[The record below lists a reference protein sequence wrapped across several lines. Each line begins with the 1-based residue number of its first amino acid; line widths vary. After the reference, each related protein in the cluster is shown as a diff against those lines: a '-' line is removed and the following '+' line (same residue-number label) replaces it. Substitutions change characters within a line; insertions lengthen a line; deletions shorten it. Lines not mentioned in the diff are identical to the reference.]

1 MNIVIL
7 DGEDFAN
14 VAELHQQLKDKLDL
28 PDFYG
33 SNLDALWDCLT
44 GTIELPLEL
53 KWTNY
58 RISEERLGDEA
69 DRVRDLMLEVQAE
82 QSGFQLSVEK

>member
-1 MNIVIL
+1 MNTVIL
-7 DGEDFAN
+7 DGEDLASST
-14 VAELHQQLKDKLDL
+14 ELHQQLKVKLKL

-33 SNLDALWDCLT
+33 GNLDALWDCLT

-58 RISEERLGDEA
+58 QISEERLGNEA
-69 DRVRDLMLEVQAE
+69 NRVRDLMLEVQAE
-82 QSGFQLSVEK
+82 QAGFQLLVEK

>member
-7 DGEDFAN
+7 DGVDFAST
-14 VAELHQQLKDKLDL
+14 AELHQHLKDKLAL

-33 SNLDALWDCLT
+33 GNLDALWDCLT

-58 RISEERLGDEA
+58 RISEERLGNEA

-82 QSGFQLSVEK
+82 QSGFQLRVEK

>member
-1 MNIVIL
+1 MNTVIL
-7 DGEDFAN
+7 DGVDFASS
-14 VAELHQQLKDKLDL
+14 AELHQQLKEKLAL

-33 SNLDALWDCLT
+33 GSLDALWDCLT

-58 RISEERLGDEA
+58 RISEERLGNEA

-82 QSGFQLSVEK
+82 QSGFHLSVEK

>member
-14 VAELHQQLKDKLDL
+14 TAELHQQLKDKLDL

-33 SNLDALWDCLT
+33 GNLDALWDCLT

-58 RISEERLGDEA
+58 RISEERLGNEA
-69 DRVRDLMLEVQAE
+69 GRVRDLMLEVQAE
-82 QSGFQLSVEK
+82 QSGFQLNVEK

>member
-7 DGEDFAN
+7 DGEDFAS
-14 VAELHQQLKDKLDL
+14 VSELHQRLKEKLHL

-33 SNLDALWDCLT
+33 GNLDALWDCLT
-44 GTIELPLEL
+44 GVIELPLQL

-58 RISEERLGDEA
+58 RISEELLGNDA
-69 DRVRDLMLEVQAE
+69 DRIRDLMLEVQAE
-82 QSGFQLSVEK
+82 QNGFQVIIEN

>member
-7 DGEDFAN
+7 DGQEFASS
-14 VAELHQQLKDKLDL
+14 AELHQQLKDKLHL

-33 SNLDALWDCLT
+33 GNLDALWDCLT
-44 GTIELPLEL
+44 GTIEFPLEL

-58 RISEERLGDEA
+58 RISQERLGNEA

-82 QSGFQLSVEK
+82 QSGFQLRVEK

>member
-7 DGEDFAN
+7 DGEDFASS
-14 VAELHQQLKDKLDL
+14 AELHHQLKEKLAL

-33 SNLDALWDCLT
+33 GNLDALWDCLT

-58 RISEERLGDEA
+58 RISEERLGNEA

-82 QSGFQLSVEK
+82 QSEFQLTVEK

>member
-7 DGEDFAN
+7 DGVDFASS
-14 VAELHQQLKDKLDL
+14 AELHLQLKDKLAL

-33 SNLDALWDCLT
+33 GNLDALWDCLT
-44 GTIELPLEL
+44 STIELPLEL

-58 RISEERLGDEA
+58 RISEERLGNEA

-82 QSGFQLSVEK
+82 QSGFHLSVEK

>member
-7 DGEDFAN
+7 DGQEFTST
-14 VAELHQQLKDKLDL
+14 AELHQQLKDKLHL

-33 SNLDALWDCLT
+33 GNLDALWDCLT

-58 RISEERLGDEA
+58 RISEERLGNEA

-82 QSGFQLSVEK
+82 QSGFQLSIEK

>member
-7 DGEDFAN
+7 DGEEFAS

-33 SNLDALWDCLT
+33 GNLDALWDCLT
-44 GTIELPLEL
+44 GMIELPLEL
-53 KWTNY
+53 NWTNY
-58 RISEERLGDEA
+58 RISEERLGNEA
-69 DRVRDLMLEVQAE
+69 DRVRDLMLEVQAQ
-82 QSGFQLSVEK
+82 QSGFQLRIEK

>member
-7 DGEDFAN
+7 DGEDFAS
-14 VAELHQQLKDKLDL
+14 ADELHQRLKDKLDL

-33 SNLDALWDCLT
+33 GNLDALWDCLT

-58 RISEERLGDEA
+58 RISEERLGNEA

-82 QSGFQLSVEK
+82 QSGFQLRVEK

>member
-7 DGEDFAN
+7 DGQEFASS
-14 VAELHQQLKDKLDL
+14 AELHQQLKDKLHL

-33 SNLDALWDCLT
+33 GNLDALWDCLT
-44 GTIELPLEL
+44 GAIKLPLEL

-58 RISEERLGDEA
+58 RISEERLGNEA

-82 QSGFQLSVEK
+82 QSGFQLRVEK

>member
-7 DGEDFAN
+7 DGVDFAST
-14 VAELHQQLKDKLDL
+14 AELHQNLKDKLAL

-33 SNLDALWDCLT
+33 GNLDALWDCLT

-58 RISEERLGDEA
+58 RISEERLGNEA

>member
-1 MNIVIL
+1 MNTVIL
-7 DGEDFAN
+7 DGENFASS
-14 VAELHQQLKDKLDL
+14 AELHQQLKDKLKL

-33 SNLDALWDCLT
+33 GNLDALWDCLT

-58 RISEERLGDEA
+58 RISEERMEYEA
-69 DRVRDLMLEVQAE
+69 GRVRDLMLEVQAE
-82 QSGFQLSVEK
+82 QSGFILRVEK